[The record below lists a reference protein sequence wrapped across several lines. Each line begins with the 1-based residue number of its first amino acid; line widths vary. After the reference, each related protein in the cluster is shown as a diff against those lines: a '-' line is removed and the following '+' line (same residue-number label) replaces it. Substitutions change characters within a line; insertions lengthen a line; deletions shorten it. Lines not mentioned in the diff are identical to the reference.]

1 MAKSGPGAPL
11 PPVLAHWRDPHE
23 TDDMPWTTADLPD
36 LTGRTAVVTGAN
48 SGLGYETALALAGCG
63 TQVTMAVR
71 DPEKGHAAAE
81 MIRRSHPQASVTVS
95 HLDLASLASIHEFAG
110 QWSET
115 HADGLDLLINN
126 AGVMAIPRR
135 LTADGFEMQ
144 IGTNHLGHFALTG
157 LLLPALVARHRSR
170 VVTVSSFAHRMGRL
184 TLDDL
189 MGTRRY
195 RAWSAYGQSKLANL
209 LFTGE
214 LQRRFDRA
222 HLAVKAMAA
231 HPGYA
236 HTNLQSASARMQG
249 KSFQARMANTT
260 NDLMAQSAAMGA
272 LPTLFAA
279 TAPGLPGDSFVGPNG
294 FMELRGYPHLV
305 GRSARAADLADAAR
319 LWTVSEQLTGVT
331 YPFE

>member
-1 MAKSGPGAPL
+1 
-11 PPVLAHWRDPHE
+11 
-23 TDDMPWTTADLPD
+23 MPWTTSDLPH
-36 LTGRTAVVTGAN
+36 LTGRSVVVTGAN

-63 TQVTMAVR
+63 ADVTMAVR
-71 DPEKGHAAAE
+71 DLTKGEQAAAS
-81 MIRRSHPQASVTVS
+81 IRSSHPQASLEVS
-95 HLDLASLASIHEFAG
+95 ALDLASLASIREFAAA
-110 QWSET
+110 WST
-115 HADGLDLLINN
+115 AHPDGLDLLINN
-126 AGVMAIPRR
+126 AGVMALPHR

-184 TLDDL
+184 NLDDL
-189 MGTRRY
+189 MGEKRY
-195 RAWSAYGQSKLANL
+195 RAWGAYGQSKLANL

-214 LQRRFDRA
+214 LQRRLDQA
-222 HLAVKAMAA
+222 HLSVKAMAA

-236 HTNLQSASARMQG
+236 HTNLQSASAKMKG
-249 KSFQARMANTT
+249 KSLEARVTEKA

-294 FMELRGYPHLV
+294 FMELRGYPQLV
-305 GRSARAADLADAAR
+305 GRSTRAADLSDAAA
-319 LWTVSEQLTGVT
+319 LWTASEELTGVV
-331 YPFE
+331 YPFD